1 VLEKSFR
8 SLGTFSQKRSRTII
22 LLWIAAIVLLAPF
35 AGLLFS
41 ETSYNLASG
50 IFPSNS
56 MSSQAQ
62 KLLHDNF
69 PSSVSQAGDQSLI
82 IVTTGTDVN
91 QRNVVDRLLTMD
103 SLLVSYLKSRNLS
116 GNITSIFTVENST
129 MQQMSHLAKGELAG
143 TYSLLNTTASGITA
157 LNSTLNGTLRMV
169 YGIPAL
175 FLNCLKVAGGN
186 ASLANS
192 YVMKNIS
199 AEGYT
204 VRLYYTT
211 FYSYWNSSVNS
222 NLTMRTY
229 YAISQ
234 DILNSSSQYYQLSVA
249 NGLLHQMSVS
259 LMQNFSLSDF
269 SLSTNSER
277 THFFSYVYNFTEMQF
292 VPSLSSS
299 SEAMS
304 LIVSGLN
311 LTVQDFFNVSYSVQ
325 GQGGD
330 IYGSTAVTLV
340 SHGIQA
346 SLEYNPFIAANPM
359 YLATYLSL
367 LNATNSVS
375 NLVSQT
381 VSSAGFSQYPFVPT
395 PYVYHQFVGYDNST
409 VIFILTTAGE
419 LTSAESV
426 YISSLTG
433 SEVSPVPGSHF
444 YLAGST
450 EQNNQL
456 SSETLTGMIRALII
470 GIVLSIIIVGV
481 FFRSVTA
488 AFLPLLMFGV
498 SALSAFSVNG
508 LVYKYILHSSISFI
522 TPTLLLILLLGLSS
536 DYVVYMMSRFRREL
550 RRGNKFPAIVSTQ
563 WAGHAIFTSGATV
576 ALSYIA
582 LYVSGVPLF
591 SDSGITNAIG
601 VLLAV
606 LVSNTLLVAMLNIF
620 RERIFWPSKLGS
632 NRPDNETTMYRISSF
647 VIDNKGKI
655 LAVFLILAIVGTYV
669 YASTPTNFD
678 VFDLI
683 PASSGIR
690 AIEVVNSGFHGDLFD
705 LGYIILQ
712 FPSPVLINNSSYNQT
727 EMLQITSIEDTL
739 AGNSHIAQ
747 IQGPTYPFG
756 SYVPFNLSNIPSAYK
771 SAYEAQMLSFVGSN
785 ATYVRIT
792 FELSSLAWRSQSS
805 SFVSSMPSLLYQ
817 SVGGNFKLFIGGLTE
832 GFLNAYSFTSLSF
845 AKLVPVLAFAILAV
859 LAIQLTSIFT
869 PARLI
874 AMVLASVV
882 IALAITY
889 IALYYALHLPIL
901 IFLPM
906 FTVITLLAVG
916 LDYDI
921 FMVTRVREE
930 VIHGRSDR
938 DGISTSII
946 ENGGVIVTLG
956 SLLFVT
962 FASLIFSGLGI
973 IQEIGL
979 GLAVGV
985 LIDTFVSWPFFVP
998 AVMLY
1003 LRKYNWW
1010 PSRIGRPR
1018 RVVYRNLRGRNQ

>member
-1 VLEKSFR
+1 MLEKSFR
-8 SLGTFSQKRSRTII
+8 SLGVLSQKRSKTII
-22 LLWIAAIVLLAPF
+22 LLWIAAIIFLAPF

-62 KLLHDNF
+62 KLLSDNF
-69 PSSVSQAGDQSLI
+69 PSSVSRAGDQSLV
-82 IVTTGTDVN
+82 IVTTGTNVN
-91 QRNVVDRLLTMD
+91 QRSVVDHFISMD
-103 SLLVSYLKSRNLS
+103 GLLVSYLNSSSLK
-116 GNITSIFTVENST
+116 GNITSIFTVEKNT
-129 MQQMSHLAKGELAG
+129 MLQLSYEAKGELAG
-143 TYSLLNTTASGITA
+143 TYSLLNTTTNGIMA
-157 LNSTLNGTLRMV
+157 LNSTLNRTLEMV

-175 FLNCLKVAGGN
+175 FLHYLSATGGN
-186 ASLANS
+186 VTLANS
-192 YVMKNIS
+192 EVLKNIS
-199 AEGYT
+199 AEGNL
-204 VRLYYTT
+204 VNLYYTT
-211 FYSYWNSSVNS
+211 FYGYWNTSDIS

-229 YAISQ
+229 YSISQ
-234 DILNSSSQYYQLSVA
+234 DILNTSSQYYQFSVTY
-249 NGLLHQMSVS
+249 GLLHQISVS
-259 LMQNFSLSDF
+259 IMQNFSLSDF
-269 SLSTNSER
+269 SLSTSSDLG
-277 THFFSYVYNFTEMQF
+277 HFFSYVYNFTEMQS
-292 VPSLSSS
+292 VPSLSSN
-299 SEAMS
+299 SEVNS
-304 LIVSGLN
+304 LVVSGLD
-311 LTVQDFFNVSYSVQ
+311 LTIQDFFNVSYSVQ
-325 GQGGD
+325 GLQATGA
-330 IYGSTAVTLV
+330 YGSTAVRLV

-346 SLEYNPFIAANPM
+346 SLEYNPFAAAQPQ
-359 YLATYLSL
+359 YLTPYLSL
-367 LNATNSVS
+367 LNNTSSVS
-375 NLVSQT
+375 NLANQT
-381 VSSAGFSQYPFVPT
+381 VSLSGFSQYPFIPT

-409 VIFILTTAGE
+409 VVFILTTSGK
-419 LTSAESV
+419 LTSGQSV
-426 YISSLTG
+426 HISSLVG
-433 SEVSPVPGSHF
+433 GEVSPIPGSHY

-488 AFLPLLMFGV
+488 AFLPLLMFGI

-550 RRGNKFPAIVSTQ
+550 RKGNKFPAIVSTQ

-576 ALSYIA
+576 ALSYVA

-606 LVSNTLLVAMLNIF
+606 LVSNTLLVALLNIF
-620 RERIFWPSKLGS
+620 RERIFWPSRLGS
-632 NRPDNETTMYRISSF
+632 NRPDNETTMYRISTF
-647 VIDNKGKI
+647 VIGNKGKI
-655 LAVFLILAIVGTYV
+655 LAVFLVVAIVGSYV

-683 PASSGIR
+683 PASSGIK

-712 FPSPVLINNSSYNQT
+712 FPSPVLNGNTSFNDT
-727 EMLQITSIEDTL
+727 EMLQITSIENTL
-739 AGNSHIAQ
+739 SENSHIAQ

-771 SAYEAQMLSFVGSN
+771 SEYESQMLSFVGSN
-785 ATYVRIT
+785 TTYVRLT

-805 SFVSSMPSLLYQ
+805 SFVNSMPALLYG

-859 LAIQLTSIFT
+859 LAVQLTSIFT

-882 IALAITY
+882 VALAITY
-889 IALYYALHLPIL
+889 IALYYTLHLPIL

-930 VIHGRSDR
+930 VINGRSDR

-962 FASLIFSGLGI
+962 FASLIFSGIGI

-1010 PSRIGRPR
+1010 PSRIGKPM
-1018 RVVYRNLRGRNQ
+1018 RVVYRNLKNK